1 MVAKVVGR
9 QDLAKG
15 MGSAD
20 GVKLGGDDSAGRSDA
35 ALQVDGVR
43 GGAAA
48 FPLSAE
54 ERNVRMA
61 ELRSLGVDL
70 PTDKLTTLLK

>member
-1 MVAKVVGR
+1 
-9 QDLAKG
+9 

-20 GVKLGGDDSAGRSDA
+20 GVKLGGDGSARRSDA
-35 ALQVDGVR
+35 ALQGDGVR
-43 GGAAA
+43 GGGGGA

-70 PTDKLTTLLK
+70 PTDKLTMLLR